1 MPRARRPLTKRS
13 FCLLLVPQLP
23 RLQVDRWRV
32 TIQRMKFDLRRG
44 LAVLV
49 LSACLPLT
57 AFTSGCAS
65 VVLEPAVTRV
75 ERKNIVRITVEK
87 AAMDMLEFQ
96 VENLSKEPIV
106 VMKAGVVIETHFG
119 TMRHPP
125 GSTAKVYELP
135 PGAKQKIA
143 VKFTAKGLERGDQF
157 LVHFDEAIRQ
167 HGQPVALDPI
177 IFYVAHSRV

>member
-1 MPRARRPLTKRS
+1 
-13 FCLLLVPQLP
+13 
-23 RLQVDRWRV
+23 
-32 TIQRMKFDLRRG
+32 MKFALGRG

-49 LSACLPLT
+49 LVAGMPLT
-57 AFTSGCAS
+57 ALTTGCAS

-87 AAMDMLEFQ
+87 AAMDVLEFQ

-106 VMKAGVVIETHFG
+106 VMKAGVVIETYFG

-125 GSTAKVYELP
+125 GNTAKVYELP

>member
-1 MPRARRPLTKRS
+1 
-13 FCLLLVPQLP
+13 
-23 RLQVDRWRV
+23 
-32 TIQRMKFDLRRG
+32 MKVGLRR
-44 LAVLV
+44 AVGIV
-49 LSACLPLT
+49 LLGACSVLT
-57 AFTSGCAS
+57 AAVTSGCAS

-87 AAMDMLEFQ
+87 AEMDVLEFQ

-106 VMKAGVVIETHFG
+106 VMKSGVVIETHFG
-119 TMRHPP
+119 VMRHPP
-125 GSTAKVYELP
+125 GTKTKVYELP

-157 LVHFDEAIRQ
+157 LIHFDEAIRQ
-167 HGQPVALDPI
+167 NGRPVAIDPI